1 MCTNLVVDL
10 LTLIVGKMKH
20 HMLVPNIRT
29 YSS

>member
-10 LTLIVGKMKH
+10 LTLIVGIMKQ